1 MQRSFHDIYSIP
13 KVLREC
19 KLWYICLV
27 LENVCKILGVIHSV
41 QISQA
46 CLVRMQQK
54 RPTRGVTSHHGLK
67 LLLLTTMTCQGY
79 LHQRLSMFPVCMD
92 DELYC
97 HST

>member
-41 QISQA
+41 QMPGA
-46 CLVRMQQK
+46 HATGK
-54 RPTRGVTSHHGLK
+54 AK
-67 LLLLTTMTCQGY
+67 
-79 LHQRLSMFPVCMD
+79 
-92 DELYC
+92 
-97 HST
+97 